1 MPNPQA
7 CYGPEGTLGKA
18 EAVPRSRLMSECQ
31 LRGEQSQSW
40 RGKHA
45 FLGSDF
51 GSSDLNAVLLDLNLA
66 PSLSFYYT
74 SVLPL

>member
-1 MPNPQA
+1 M
-7 CYGPEGTLGKA
+7 KV
-18 EAVPRSRLMSECQ
+18 EAVPRSRLMSEYQ
-31 LRGEQSQSW
+31 LRGERSPSW

-51 GSSDLNAVLLDLNLA
+51 GSSDLNSVLLGLNLA
-66 PSLSFYYT
+66 PSLSFYCT